1 MRRRHYSIRGIAE
14 ALDRSVSTISDEL
27 KRNRVKGRYVAD
39 KAQHKAYVRRQGA
52 KYQGMKIVQNRKLQE
67 YVEQELYDD
76 QSPEAIAG
84 FLQERQRQLPYV
96 SKDSIRRYI
105 TSPYGRWVEYHRSK
119 IKRNR
124 RRTKPRMKPWQDRVF
139 IDQRP
144 SKINLRREVGHAE
157 VDFIVSGKSGKGI
170 LLVVVDRKL
179 RVTCLEQ
186 ILKPTVASVT
196 QAMLKIRQRYPE
208 WKSMTTDNDIL
219 FKNHLA
225 LAQELGITI
234 YFCFPGH
241 AWEKGSIENT
251 NRWIRRYIPK
261 SSDISRYSKRFIK
274 NLEAKINRR
283 IMKTLNYYRPEE
295 LLKQYRKRKQ
305 RLRAVE
311 KLNI

>member
-1 MRRRHYSIRGIAE
+1 LRRRHYSIRGIAE

-157 VDFIVSGKSGKGI
+157 VDFIV
-170 LLVVVDRKL
+170 
-179 RVTCLEQ
+179 
-186 ILKPTVASVT
+186 
-196 QAMLKIRQRYPE
+196 
-208 WKSMTTDNDIL
+208 
-219 FKNHLA
+219 
-225 LAQELGITI
+225 
-234 YFCFPGH
+234 
-241 AWEKGSIENT
+241 
-251 NRWIRRYIPK
+251 
-261 SSDISRYSKRFIK
+261 
-274 NLEAKINRR
+274 
-283 IMKTLNYYRPEE
+283 
-295 LLKQYRKRKQ
+295 
-305 RLRAVE
+305 
-311 KLNI
+311 